1 MKPYRWRLYADRSI
15 EAEVVEHL
23 RDAHVNVVSLGD
35 AAGPGRRQGQRS
47 PYRRAREL
55 KRYLLTR
62 HEDFWDDERYP
73 FQTCPG
79 MIILA
84 TKGTWVGKW
93 LVLVLRKVRRDFSRP
108 SISVPPDRIK
118 VRVAPESISVKIASG
133 ESQSRTTKTWT
144 WTELFNRKAPG
155 ANPLSGFL
163 GCQPDL

>member
-1 MKPYRWRLYADRSI
+1 M
-15 EAEVVEHL
+15 
-23 RDAHVNVVSLGD
+23 NVVSIGG
-35 AAGPGRRQGQRS
+35 AAGLGRRQGQRS

-73 FQTCPG
+73 IQTCPG
-79 MIILA
+79 VIILA

-93 LVLVLRKVRRDFSRP
+93 LVLVLRKVRRDFGRA

-133 ESQSRTTKTWT
+133 ESRARTTKTWS
-144 WTELFNRKAPG
+144 WTGLFNRRAPG
-155 ANPLSGFL
+155 ASPLSGFR
-163 GCQPDL
+163 GCEPNL